1 MGDEF
6 ELEPSTPVGE
16 IPDKIITELRE
27 CRRRA
32 KDFAQA
38 FSEAVK
44 AQAEKYGIAPGAL
57 RKYVCA
63 LEDDT
68 VERVADE
75 TADLE
80 RLLGVE

>member
-6 ELEPSTPVGE
+6 ELEPSVPPGQ
-16 IPDKIITELRE
+16 IPASTVDELRE

-63 LEDDT
+63 LEDDS
-68 VERVADE
+68 VEKVANE

>member
-6 ELEPSTPVGE
+6 ELEPSVPPGE
-16 IPDKIITELRE
+16 IPQATIDELRE